1 MLLRKTGHYAAH
13 VDIPTR
19 DPFCAIE
26 NCLKLRKDRRRPLI
40 GLARVRRAEAAGQIL
55 TAADDGL
62 QRLRDGFSHP
72 VGTVPKLYVTH
83 LRGAL
88 AIVSK

>member
-13 VDIPTR
+13 LDIPTH
-19 DPFCAIE
+19 DPFRAIE
-26 NCLKLRKDRRRPLI
+26 DRLELRKDRRRPLVR
-40 GLARVRRAEAAGQIL
+40 LARVRRAQGAAQIL
-55 TAADDGL
+55 TAPDDGL

-83 LRGAL
+83 LRCPRHS
-88 AIVSK
+88 IHP